1 MPWVPLT
8 DPVDHVEFAGQ
19 RTPGLAKVL
28 GAGSPREWQ
37 ERRGIGLS
45 GARLAFRGLKLS
57 KFVVQIALV
66 TVEHWN
72 DWHRFKDVVQRPPL
86 GTRPRAL
93 DIVHPVLA
101 DCGIGSCV
109 IEDVSAPE
117 EADETGTWGVE
128 IKCIEHRAPAPAAA
142 VVDGSDQSTVDPLE
156 LEAESAARDL
166 RDAMG
171 AEAALEAGIL

>member
-8 DPVDHVEFAGQ
+8 EPVDTIDVAG
-19 RTPGLAKVL
+19 RTSPGLCEVL

-57 KFVVQIALV
+57 HF
-66 TVEHWN
+66 TVRIRLYSEE
-72 DWHRFKDVVQRPPL
+72 DWEAWHAWKDVVQRPPV

-93 DIVHPVLA
+93 DVAHPVLE
-101 DCGIGSCV
+101 DCGIASAV
-109 IEDVSAPE
+109 VEDVKAPE
-117 EADETGTWGVE
+117 ELDDTGVWVVE
-128 IKCIEHRAPAPAAA
+128 IAFIEHRPPAPAAA

-156 LEAESAARDL
+156 MEADAAAAEL
-166 RDAMG
+166 TAALG
-171 AEAALEAGIL
+171 AEAAAEAGL